1 MSTEQ
6 IVAIILFCI
15 VIVIPALV
23 FITDDSKWERKNN
36 DPR

>member
-15 VIVIPALV
+15 VIVIPTLV
-23 FITDDSKWERKNN
+23 FVTDDSKWERKKNN
-36 DPR
+36 PS

>member
-6 IVAIILFCI
+6 IVGIILFFI
-15 VIVIPALV
+15 VIVIPTVV
-23 FITDDSKWERKNN
+23 FIMDDSMWERKKS